1 MKNIT
6 NLKNKLLLASEVD
19 IRGIIKDLLSALLKA
34 SEIKGQQMQVIQILT
49 KVISFF
55 KLQEENLSVSSSTEF
70 GGIVQSIIDVLF
82 LMINKHKDANLSL
95 RIIQATYS
103 LIE

>member
-1 MKNIT
+1 
-6 NLKNKLLLASEVD
+6 
-19 IRGIIKDLLSALLKA
+19 
-34 SEIKGQQMQVIQILT
+34 MQVIQILT

-55 KLQEENLSVSSSTEF
+55 KLQEENLSVTSSNEF

-82 LMINKHKDANLSL
+82 LMINKHKDATLSL

>member
-1 MKNIT
+1 
-6 NLKNKLLLASEVD
+6 
-19 IRGIIKDLLSALLKA
+19 
-34 SEIKGQQMQVIQILT
+34 MQVIQILT
-49 KVISFF
+49 KVISYF
-55 KLQEENLSVSSSTEF
+55 KLQEENLSLSSSADFRE
-70 GGIVQSIIDVLF
+70 IVQSVIDVLF